1 MEVLYPCCC
10 GLDLHNKK
18 SIAACLLCA
27 LKPRGHI
34 SGQFCQTKGLE
45 IVTLAICSPF

>member
-10 GLDLHNKK
+10 GLDPHKK
-18 SIAACLLCA
+18 SITACVLCA
-27 LKPRGHI
+27 EGRGHL

-45 IVTLAICSPF
+45 IVTLAICSPS